1 MKKTSITSAL
11 IISSLA
17 LLSCKKNSEGT
28 PAPDTLVAQD
38 SLTKTDQASSGFD
51 INSIPV
57 SDKDLGAFPF
67 FSFPEGLEAQ
77 NKPLQRDYDQ
87 VYFPV
92 GGHFVPVEGK
102 SWKTFVVP
110 EKNSNSEFSYPYFEK
125 SYDEAIKAAG
135 GVKVFDGKVSKEE
148 LDKLKENAKY
158 LGEDGSQDYWN
169 EPVKVYVIRRA
180 AGDDIYIQFSGN
192 NASGAIEMIQKSP
205 FKQTIT
211 KITSEQIS
219 KDLAEKGKSIL
230 HINFDTDKST
240 LKADGLDAVA
250 QIAQALNADKNLKI
264 SINGYTDNAGGS
276 AHNLQLSKERANTVL
291 KTLTDAGIDKSRL
304 SANGFGDGSP
314 LASND
319 SEDGKAQNRRVELVK
334 R

>member
-1 MKKTSITSAL
+1 MKIVSITSA
-11 IISSLA
+11 IMISSIA
-17 LLSCKKNSEGT
+17 LVSCKKTSEESSV
-28 PAPDTLVAQD
+28 PNAVAEKD
-38 SLTKTDQASSGFD
+38 STTDNNPKTSVFD
-51 INSIPV
+51 INTIPV
-57 SDKDLGAFPF
+57 SDKDLGTFPF

-92 GGHFVPVEGK
+92 DGHFIPVEGK
-102 SWKTFVVP
+102 SWKTFVTKVQ
-110 EKNSNSEFSYPYFEK
+110 NSSSEFSYPYFVK
-125 SYDEAIKAAG
+125 SYDDAIRAAG

-148 LDKLKENAKY
+148 LDKFKENAKY
-158 LGEDGSQDYWN
+158 LGEEGSQDYWN
-169 EPVKVYVIRRA
+169 EPVKVYVIRRT

-192 NASGAIEMIQKSP
+192 NASGAIEMVQKTP

-250 QIAQALNADKNLKI
+250 QIAHVLQADKSLKI
-264 SINGYTDNAGGS
+264 DINGYTDNSGTS
-276 AHNLQLSKERANTVL
+276 SHNLQLSKDRAATVL
-291 KTLTDAGIDKSRL
+291 KTLTDAGIDKNRL
-304 SANGFGDGSP
+304 TSNGYGAEKPIAG
-314 LASND
+314 ND
-319 SEDGKAQNRRVELVK
+319 SEEGKAENRRVELVK